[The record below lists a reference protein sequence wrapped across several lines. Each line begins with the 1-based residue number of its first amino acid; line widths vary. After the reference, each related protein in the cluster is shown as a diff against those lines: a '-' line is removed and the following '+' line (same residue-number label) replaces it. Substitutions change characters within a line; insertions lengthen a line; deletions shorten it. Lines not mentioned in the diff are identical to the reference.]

1 METAPLLCLWRCS
14 AVPRPNRRGGCS
26 AHQNRHCEQGHRA
39 RLLLCRNHDRIS
51 SLKWTDHN
59 EQALFH
65 CSMLFAAGLI
75 KLLPA
80 QEIVTLPQTIDPN
93 SVPAQEKQS
102 VKQIE
107 Q

>member
-1 METAPLLCLWRCS
+1 
-14 AVPRPNRRGGCS
+14 
-26 AHQNRHCEQGHRA
+26 
-39 RLLLCRNHDRIS
+39 
-51 SLKWTDHN
+51 
-59 EQALFH
+59 
-65 CSMLFAAGLI
+65 MLFAAGLI
-75 KLLPA
+75 KLLPV